1 MKRPNDKAAGLSP
14 AERTRL
20 WREERQRLGLV
31 KLELWVPPGAKSDI
45 QAAARA
51 IVTASSRGPALMKNP
66 DPPQGSFQMDHV
78 IDTDWSVKS
87 LAQALTETRLLR
99 DGELTARV
107 LEGTEPVLQITMHE
121 FGDLPIFLSVGAEQ
135 IVVSALMWPVDEQ
148 KDQAA
153 FNVSVDEQ
161 KDQAAFNVF
170 LLKAQKLVPL
180 SNFGITTVG
189 GRDYYEVFGELSC
202 KTTLQTVIIELRM
215 LAENAIRAAD
225 ELRENFTAAA

>member
-1 MKRPNDKAAGLSP
+1 MRRKTDKAAGLSP

-31 KLELWVPPGAKSDI
+31 KLELWVPPAAKADI
-45 QAAARA
+45 QVAARA
-51 IVTASSRGPALMKNP
+51 IITASSRGPALSRNP

-87 LAQALTETRLLR
+87 LSQALAESRLVR

-107 LEGTEPVLQITMHE
+107 LEGAEPVLQIVMHE
-121 FGDLPIFLSVGAEQ
+121 FGDLPIFLSAGAEQ
-135 IVVSALMWPVDEQ
+135 IVVSALLWP
-148 KDQAA
+148 
-153 FNVSVDEQ
+153 VDEQ

-180 SNFGITTVG
+180 SNFGITTVA
-189 GRDYYEVFGELSC
+189 GRDYYELFGELSC
-202 KTTLQTVIIELRM
+202 KTTLQTVIIELRT

-225 ELRENFTAAA
+225 ELRDNFASVA

>member
-1 MKRPNDKAAGLSP
+1 M
-14 AERTRL
+14 
-20 WREERQRLGLV
+20 
-31 KLELWVPPGAKSDI
+31 KLELWVPPAAKSDI

-51 IVTASSRGPALMKNP
+51 IVTASSRGPALLKNP
-66 DPPQGSFQMDHV
+66 DPPLGSLAMDHV

-87 LAQALTETRLLR
+87 LSEALTETKLLR

-107 LEGTEPVLQITMHE
+107 LEGAEPVLQITMHE
-121 FGDLPIFLSVGAEQ
+121 YGDLPIYLSVGAEQ
-135 IVVSALMWPVDEQ
+135 IVVSALLWP
-148 KDQAA
+148 
-153 FNVSVDEQ
+153 VDEQ

-180 SNFGITTVG
+180 SNFGITTVA
-189 GRDYYEVFGELSC
+189 GRDYYELFGELAC

-225 ELRENFTAAA
+225 ELRGDFASAA

>member
-1 MKRPNDKAAGLSP
+1 MRRPKEKAAGLSP

-31 KLELWVPPGAKSDI
+31 KLELWVPPAAKPDI

-51 IVTASSRGPALMKNP
+51 IITASSRGPALLKNP

-87 LAQALTETRLLR
+87 LADALSETRLLR

-121 FGDLPIFLSVGAEQ
+121 FGDLPIYLSVGAEQ
-135 IVVSALMWPVDEQ
+135 IVVSALMWP
-148 KDQAA
+148 
-153 FNVSVDEQ
+153 VDEQ

-180 SNFGITTVG
+180 SNFGITTVA
-189 GRDYYEVFGELSC
+189 GRDYYEIFGELAC
-202 KTTLQTVIIELRM
+202 KTTLQTVIIEVRM

-225 ELRENFTAAA
+225 ELRENFASAA

>member
-1 MKRPNDKAAGLSP
+1 MRRPKDKTGLSP

-31 KLELWVPPGAKSDI
+31 KLELWVPPAAKVDI

-51 IVTASSRGPALMKNP
+51 IITASSRGPALLKNP
-66 DPPQGSFQMDHV
+66 DPPQGSFAMDHV

-87 LAQALTETRLLR
+87 LSQALAETRLLR

-135 IVVSALMWPVDEQ
+135 IVVSALLWP
-148 KDQAA
+148 
-153 FNVSVDEQ
+153 VDEQ

-180 SNFGITTVG
+180 SNFGITTVA
-189 GRDYYEVFGELSC
+189 GRDYYEIFGELSC

-215 LAENAIRAAD
+215 LAENAIRAAED
-225 ELRENFTAAA
+225 LRENFAAAA

>member
-1 MKRPNDKAAGLSP
+1 MVRRPTDKAAGLSP

-20 WREERQRLGLV
+20 WREERARLGLV

-51 IVTASSRGPALMKNP
+51 IITASSRGPALSSNP
-66 DPPQGSFQMDHV
+66 EPPPGSFQMDHV

-87 LAQALTETRLLR
+87 LAQALTESRLVR
-99 DGELTARV
+99 EGEMTARV
-107 LEGTEPVLQITMHE
+107 LEGAEPVLQISMHE

-135 IVVSALMWPVDEQ
+135 IVVSALLWPVDEQ
-148 KDQAA
+148 KDQAG
-153 FNVSVDEQ
+153 
-161 KDQAAFNVF
+161 FNVF

-180 SNFGITTVG
+180 SNFGITTVA

-202 KTTLQTVIIELRM
+202 KTTLQTVIIELRT
-215 LAENAIRAAD
+215 LADNAIRAAGD
-225 ELRENFTAAA
+225 LRDNFNAATAA

>member
-1 MKRPNDKAAGLSP
+1 MVRRPKDKAVGLSP
-14 AERTRL
+14 AERTRQ
-20 WREERQRLGLV
+20 WREERTRLGLV
-31 KLELWVPPGAKSDI
+31 KLELWVPPAAKSDI
-45 QAAARA
+45 TAAARA
-51 IVTASSRGPALMKNP
+51 IITASSRGPALSSNP
-66 DPPQGSFQMDHV
+66 EPPPGSFQMDHV

-87 LAQALTETRLLR
+87 LAQALSETRLLR

-107 LEGTEPVLQITMHE
+107 LEGAEPVLQITMHE

-135 IVVSALMWPVDEQ
+135 IVVSALMWP
-148 KDQAA
+148 
-153 FNVSVDEQ
+153 VDEQ

-202 KTTLQTVIIELRM
+202 KTTLQTVIIEVRM
-215 LAENAIRAAD
+215 LAENAIRAAE

>member
-1 MKRPNDKAAGLSP
+1 MGRRRTDKAAGLSP

-31 KLELWVPPGAKSDI
+31 KLELWVPPAARSDI

-51 IVTASSRGPALMKNP
+51 IITASSRGPALMRNP

-87 LAQALTETRLLR
+87 LAEALSETRLLR
-99 DGELTARV
+99 EGELTARV
-107 LEGTEPVLQITMHE
+107 LEGTDPVLQVIMHE
-121 FGDLPIFLSVGAEQ
+121 FGDLPVFMSVGAEQ
-135 IVVSALMWPVDEQ
+135 IVVSALLWP
-148 KDQAA
+148 
-153 FNVSVDEQ
+153 VDEQ

-180 SNFGITTVG
+180 SNFGITTIA

-215 LAENAIRAAD
+215 LAENAIRAASD
-225 ELRENFTAAA
+225 LRDDFASAA

>member
-1 MKRPNDKAAGLSP
+1 MGLSP

-20 WREERQRLGLV
+20 WRAERQRLGLV
-31 KLELWVPPGAKSDI
+31 KLELWVPPAAKPDI

-51 IVTASSRGPALMKNP
+51 IVTASSRGPALLKNP

-87 LAQALTETRLLR
+87 LADALSETRLLR

-121 FGDLPIFLSVGAEQ
+121 FGDLPIYLSVGAEQ
-135 IVVSALMWPVDEQ
+135 IVVSALMWP
-148 KDQAA
+148 
-153 FNVSVDEQ
+153 VDEQ

-180 SNFGITTVG
+180 SNFGITTVA

-225 ELRENFTAAA
+225 ELRENFASAA

>member
-1 MKRPNDKAAGLSP
+1 MVRRPKDKAAGLSP
-14 AERTRL
+14 AERTRQ

-31 KLELWVPPGAKSDI
+31 KLELWIPPGAKSAI
-45 QAAARA
+45 QSAARA
-51 IVTASSRGPALMKNP
+51 IITASSRGPALMRNP
-66 DPPQGSFQMDHV
+66 DPPLGSFQMDHV

-87 LAQALTETRLLR
+87 LSQALTETRLLR

-107 LEGTEPVLQITMHE
+107 LEGSEPVLQITMHE
-121 FGDLPIFLSVGAEQ
+121 FGDLPIFLSVGSEQ

-153 FNVSVDEQ
+153 FNI
-161 KDQAAFNVF
+161 F

-180 SNFGITTVG
+180 SNFGITTVA
-189 GRDYYEVFGELSC
+189 GRDYYEIFGELSC

-225 ELRENFTAAA
+225 ELRENFASAA

>member
-1 MKRPNDKAAGLSP
+1 MHRPKDKVAGLSP

-31 KLELWVPPGAKSDI
+31 KLELWVPPTAKSDV

-51 IVTASSRGPALMKNP
+51 IITASSRGPALSNNP
-66 DPPQGSFQMDHV
+66 DPPQGPFQMDHV

-87 LAQALTETRLLR
+87 LSQALTETRLLR
-99 DGELTARV
+99 EGELTARV
-107 LEGTEPVLQITMHE
+107 LEGAEPVLQITMHE

-153 FNVSVDEQ
+153 FNV
-161 KDQAAFNVF
+161 F

-180 SNFGITTVG
+180 SNFGITTVA
-189 GRDYYEVFGELSC
+189 GRDYYEIFGELTC

-215 LAENAIRAAD
+215 LAENAIRSAD
-225 ELRENFTAAA
+225 ELRDNFATAA

>member
-51 IVTASSRGPALMKNP
+51 IITASSRGPALLKNP

-107 LEGTEPVLQITMHE
+107 LEGSEPVLQITMHE

-135 IVVSALMWPVDEQ
+135 IVVSALMWP
-148 KDQAA
+148 
-153 FNVSVDEQ
+153 VDEQ

-202 KTTLQTVIIELRM
+202 KTTLQTVIIEVRM
-215 LAENAIRAAD
+215 LAENAIRAAED
-225 ELRENFTAAA
+225 LRENFSAAA

>member
-1 MKRPNDKAAGLSP
+1 MRRPKDKAGLSP

-31 KLELWVPPGAKSDI
+31 KLELWVPPAAKVDI

-51 IVTASSRGPALMKNP
+51 IVTASSRGPALLANP

-87 LAQALTETRLLR
+87 LSQALSETKLLR

-107 LEGTEPVLQITMHE
+107 LEGAEPVLQITMHE

-148 KDQAA
+148 K
-153 FNVSVDEQ
+153 E
-161 KDQAAFNVF
+161 QAAFNVF

-180 SNFGITTVG
+180 SNFGITTVA
-189 GRDYYEVFGELSC
+189 GRDYYEIFGELAC

-215 LAENAIRAAD
+215 LAENAIRAAED
-225 ELRENFTAAA
+225 LRENFASAA

>member
-1 MKRPNDKAAGLSP
+1 MRRSKDKVAGLSP

-31 KLELWVPPGAKSDI
+31 KLELWIPPAAKSDI
-45 QAAARA
+45 QAAVRA
-51 IVTASSRGPALMKNP
+51 IVTASSRGPALLKNP
-66 DPPQGSFQMDHV
+66 DPPQGSLQMDHV

-87 LAQALTETRLLR
+87 LSQALSETRLLR

-107 LEGTEPVLQITMHE
+107 LEGAEPVLQITMHE

-153 FNVSVDEQ
+153 FNV
-161 KDQAAFNVF
+161 F

-180 SNFGITTVG
+180 SNFGITTVA
-189 GRDYYEVFGELSC
+189 GRDYYEIFGELSC

-215 LAENAIRAAD
+215 LAENAIRSAD
-225 ELRENFTAAA
+225 ELRDNFATAA

>member
-1 MKRPNDKAAGLSP
+1 MRRAKRDTAGLSP

-31 KLELWVPPGAKSDI
+31 KLELWVPPAAKSDI

-51 IVTASSRGPALMKNP
+51 IITASSRGPALSNNP
-66 DPPQGSFQMDHV
+66 QPPQGPMQMDHV

-87 LAQALTETRLLR
+87 LSEALSETRLLR
-99 DGELTARV
+99 EGELTARV
-107 LEGTEPVLQITMHE
+107 LEGAEPVLQITMHE

-135 IVVSALMWPVDEQ
+135 IVVSALLWPVDEQ
-148 KDQAA
+148 K
-153 FNVSVDEQ
+153 N
-161 KDQAAFNVF
+161 QAAFNVF

-180 SNFGITTVG
+180 SNFGITTVA
-189 GRDYYEVFGELSC
+189 GRDYYELFGELAC

-225 ELRENFTAAA
+225 ELRDDFASAA